1 VNDIYCRNL
10 GFVTKDNVL
19 KAALLLMPNQ
29 LMEGGVNLEILLH
42 AAELVVVELDIE
54 KEAATI
60 LRK

>member
-1 VNDIYCRNL
+1 MNDIYCRNL

-42 AAELVVVELDIE
+42 AAELGENIS
-54 KEAATI
+54 
-60 LRK
+60 